1 MSILDV
7 NGNVG
12 IGTIN
17 PLSRL
22 DIASSGG
29 LANIRMGGIGPVEG
43 AIGTASIGRQYNNN
57 SAFYSAVNFV
67 SSIGRLHN
75 F

>member
-22 DIASSGG
+22 DIAPSGG
-29 LANIRMGGIGPVEG
+29 WLVRMGGIGPVEG
-43 AIGTASIGRQYNNN
+43 AIEQ
-57 SAFYSAVNFV
+57 
-67 SSIGRLHN
+67 HQ
-75 F
+75 